1 MYDAWYETSFGS
13 YADRL
18 EKKLVCRLLP
28 EVNRKLVLDVG
39 CGTGNYSIMLAGMGA
54 YVVGVDAKLSMV
66 AVAKERS
73 KKLRLD
79 YQVVLADACA
89 LPFIGGVFDVSVSIL
104 ALCFIRVPETV
115 VEEMRRTT
123 KQTGQLI
130 VGTLNR
136 WSPYGICK
144 KIRALFIESAYR
156 HAIFHTPF
164 ELKTLV
170 GASEW
175 HSTIFALEWMPK
187 WLLHALYRTDS
198 QLRRILK
205 PFGAFLATN
214 QNTKTVAVRR
224 VDQLFRF
231 RSRDSDA
238 GCSLATT

>member
-1 MYDAWYETSFGS
+1 
-13 YADRL
+13 
-18 EKKLVCRLLP
+18 
-28 EVNRKLVLDVG
+28 
-39 CGTGNYSIMLAGMGA
+39 MLAGMGA
-54 YVVGVDAKLSMV
+54 HVAGVDAELSMV

-73 KKLRLD
+73 KKLRL
-79 YQVVLADACA
+79 QCEVVLADAGA

-115 VEEMRRTT
+115 IQEMRRTT
-123 KQTGQLI
+123 KQTGRLI

-136 WSPYGICK
+136 WSPYGIGK

-175 HSTIFALEWMPK
+175 HSTIFGLEWMPK
-187 WLLHALYRTDS
+187 WLLHALYWTDS
-198 QLRRILK
+198 QLGRILK

-214 QNTKTVAVRR
+214 QITAHQIIRTPQEKA
-224 VDQLFRF
+224 
-231 RSRDSDA
+231 RSLQVHQSI
-238 GCSLATT
+238 G